1 MSRRSC
7 NACSALAKVAPEVPV
22 GPVSP
27 VQKMARP
34 LVLGIDFG
42 TSNSAAAAVDASG
55 QLRVMPL
62 EADRAAMPTAL
73 FFCHETQQ
81 TFYGSQAMQAY
92 LGGTE
97 GRLMRAI
104 KSLLGSALMDEQT
117 VVNGQVISFFDIV
130 VLFFKAL
137 KARSEAAL
145 GHEIT
150 HATLG
155 RPVHF
160 VDDDAQRDALAQAT
174 LGRAAQA
181 AGFAHIAFE
190 LEPIAA
196 AFDYEQR
203 VRRETTAL
211 VVDMGGGTSDFTVI
225 RLGPQRR
232 QQADRRSDILA
243 TTGVHL
249 GGTDFDRLL
258 NLDHVMPL
266 LGYGHL
272 GREGRAVPNSLFFEL
287 STWHLIH
294 HAYTRKS
301 LHFARELWTSYADLS
316 LHARLMDVLENRDG
330 HRLLAAVEAAKI
342 ACSESQGSAAID
354 LHFLKAAQ
362 ATGMN
367 GISRPS
373 ITAPGMAAT
382 LGQALAQV
390 VQCARQCVQDAGLAT
405 VDVVYLTGGS
415 SALQPLREAMQAA
428 YPQAELVQGDRFGG
442 VAAGLAWAGF
452 HAQQD

>member
-1 MSRRSC
+1 MSRHSC
-7 NACSALAKVAPEVPV
+7 SVCSEPAAVVSEMPMVP
-22 GPVSP
+22 
-27 VQKMARP
+27 R

-81 TFYGSQAMQAY
+81 TFYGSQAMAAY

-150 HATLG
+150 CATLG

-160 VDDDAQRDALAQAT
+160 VDDDAKRDALAQAT

-203 VRRETTAL
+203 VRQETTAL

-225 RLGPQRR
+225 RLGPKRR

-266 LGYGHL
+266 LGYGHI

-294 HAYTRKS
+294 HTYTRKS

-316 LHARLMDVLENRDG
+316 LHARLIDVLENRDG

-354 LHFLKAAQ
+354 LHFLKTAQ
-362 ATGMN
+362 AADLPALN
-367 GISRPS
+367 

-415 SALQPLREAMQAA
+415 SALQPLKDAMQAA
-428 YPQAELVQGDRFGG
+428 YPQAELVHGDRFGG

-452 HAQQD
+452 HGQRD

>member
-1 MSRRSC
+1 MSRHSC
-7 NACSALAKVAPEVPV
+7 SVCSEPAAVVSEMPMVP
-22 GPVSP
+22 
-27 VQKMARP
+27 R

-81 TFYGSQAMQAY
+81 TFYGSQAMAAY

-137 KARSEAAL
+137 KTRSEAAL
-145 GHEIT
+145 GHEIS

-160 VDDDAQRDALAQAT
+160 VDDDAKRDALAQAT

-203 VRRETTAL
+203 VRQETTAL

-225 RLGPQRR
+225 RLGPKRR

-266 LGYGHL
+266 LGYGHI

-354 LHFLKAAQ
+354 LHFLKTAQ
-362 ATGMN
+362 AADLPALN
-367 GISRPS
+367 

-415 SALQPLREAMQAA
+415 SALQPLKDAMQAA
-428 YPQAELVQGDRFGG
+428 YPQAELVHGDRFGG

-452 HAQQD
+452 HAQRD

>member
-7 NACSALAKVAPEVPV
+7 SVCSEPAAVVSEMPMVP
-22 GPVSP
+22 
-27 VQKMARP
+27 R

-81 TFYGSQAMQAY
+81 TFYGSQAMAAY

-145 GHEIT
+145 GHEIS

-160 VDDDAQRDALAQAT
+160 VDDDAKRDALAQAT

-225 RLGPQRR
+225 RLGPKRR

-266 LGYGHL
+266 LGYGHI

-294 HAYTRKS
+294 HAYTRKN

-354 LHFLKAAQ
+354 LHFLKTAQ
-362 ATGMN
+362 AADLPALN
-367 GISRPS
+367 

-415 SALQPLREAMQAA
+415 SALQPLKDAMQAA
-428 YPQAELVQGDRFGG
+428 YPQAELVHGDRFGG

-452 HAQQD
+452 HGQRD

>member
-1 MSRRSC
+1 MPRRSC
-7 NACSALAKVAPEVPV
+7 NVYSEPAAVVPEIPGAPRV
-22 GPVSP
+22 
-27 VQKMARP
+27 
-34 LVLGIDFG
+34 VLGIDFG

-104 KSLLGSALMDEQT
+104 KSLLGSALMEEQT
-117 VVNGQVISFFDIV
+117 VVNGQAISFFDIV

-155 RPVHF
+155 HPVHF
-160 VDDDAQRDALAQAT
+160 VDDDTQRDALAQAT

-232 QQADRRSDILA
+232 QQADRRSDVLA

-266 LGYGHL
+266 LGYGHI

-301 LHFARELWTSYADLS
+301 LNFARELWTSYADLN
-316 LHARLMDVLENRDG
+316 LHARLMEVLENRDG

-362 ATGMN
+362 ATDLPASN
-367 GISRPS
+367 

-415 SALQPLREAMQAA
+415 SALQPLKDAMQAA
-428 YPQAELVQGDRFGG
+428 YPQAELVHGDRFGG

-452 HAQQD
+452 HGQRD

>member
-7 NACSALAKVAPEVPV
+7 NACSDLAKVAPEVPTGEITPRV
-22 GPVSP
+22 
-27 VQKMARP
+27 
-34 LVLGIDFG
+34 VLGIDFG

-160 VDDDAQRDALAQAT
+160 VDDDAKRDALAQAT

-203 VRRETTAL
+203 VRQETTAL

-316 LHARLMDVLENRDG
+316 LHARLIDVLENRDG

-362 ATGMN
+362 ATDLSATN
-367 GISRPS
+367 

-415 SALQPLREAMQAA
+415 SALQPLTAAMQAA
-428 YPQAELVQGDRFGG
+428 YPQAELVHGDRFGG

-452 HAQQD
+452 HAQRD

>member
-7 NACSALAKVAPEVPV
+7 SVCSEPAAVVSEMPMVP
-22 GPVSP
+22 
-27 VQKMARP
+27 R

-81 TFYGSQAMQAY
+81 TFYGSQAMAAY

-145 GHEIT
+145 GHEIS

-160 VDDDAQRDALAQAT
+160 VDDDAKRDALAQAT

-203 VRRETTAL
+203 VHQETTAL

-225 RLGPQRR
+225 RLGPKRR

-266 LGYGHL
+266 LGYGHI

-294 HAYTRKS
+294 HAYTRKN

-354 LHFLKAAQ
+354 LHFLKTAQ
-362 ATGMN
+362 AADLPALN
-367 GISRPS
+367 

-415 SALQPLREAMQAA
+415 SALQPLKDAMQAA
-428 YPQAELVQGDRFGG
+428 YPQAELVHGDRFGG

-452 HAQQD
+452 HGQRD

>member
-1 MSRRSC
+1 M
-7 NACSALAKVAPEVPV
+7 VP
-22 GPVSP
+22 
-27 VQKMARP
+27 R

-81 TFYGSQAMQAY
+81 TFYGSQAMAAY

-145 GHEIT
+145 GHEIS

-160 VDDDAQRDALAQAT
+160 VDDDAKRDALAQAT

-225 RLGPQRR
+225 RLGPKRR

-266 LGYGHL
+266 LGYGHI

-294 HAYTRKS
+294 HAYTRKN

-354 LHFLKAAQ
+354 LHFLKTAQ
-362 ATGMN
+362 AADLPALN
-367 GISRPS
+367 

-415 SALQPLREAMQAA
+415 SALQPLKDAMQAA
-428 YPQAELVQGDRFGG
+428 YPQAELVHGDRFGG

-452 HAQQD
+452 HGQRD

>member
-7 NACSALAKVAPEVPV
+7 SVCSEPAAVVSEMPMVPRV
-22 GPVSP
+22 
-27 VQKMARP
+27 
-34 LVLGIDFG
+34 VLGIDFG

-81 TFYGSQAMQAY
+81 TFYGSQAMAAY

-145 GHEIT
+145 GHEIS

-160 VDDDAQRDALAQAT
+160 VDDDTQRDALAQAT

-203 VRRETTAL
+203 VRQETTAL

-225 RLGPQRR
+225 RLGPKRR

-266 LGYGHL
+266 LGYGHI

-354 LHFLKAAQ
+354 LHFLKTAQ
-362 ATGMN
+362 AADLPALN
-367 GISRPS
+367 

-415 SALQPLREAMQAA
+415 SALQPLKDAMQAA
-428 YPQAELVQGDRFGG
+428 YPQAELVHGDRFGG

-452 HAQQD
+452 HGQRD